1 MNLVACIYN
10 SNHLVKPSR
19 KQIHEMKCPD
29 RFKKQNEFKLCPYN
43 PNHNIKKELYEKH
56 ILECPNRPKISY
68 EEEQNIE
75 RSKKMNDIATE
86 QEQIQMIRMK
96 LYKDCEQE
104 KEIPGISK
112 ENMKKNKEKREK
124 ILKKKFK
131 EITESEGRYIA
142 EIADKNDID
151 QINDNENKHEI
162 DNFEGDLDFD
172 LENENKGGKEV
183 FFYRYNPNDE
193 DKDINEYSAN
203 IIDPNEIKR
212 ILKGK

>member
-1 MNLVACIYN
+1 MKKVACIYN
-10 SNHLVKPSR
+10 PNHLVKPSR

-142 EIADKNDID
+142 EIADKNDLD

>member
-10 SNHLVKPSR
+10 PNHLVKPSR

-68 EEEQNIE
+68 EEQQNIE

-142 EIADKNDID
+142 EIADKNDIE

>member
-1 MNLVACIYN
+1 MTLVACIYN
-10 SNHLVKPSR
+10 PNHLVKPSR

-142 EIADKNDID
+142 EIADKNDLD

>member
-10 SNHLVKPSR
+10 PNHLVKPSR

-68 EEEQNIE
+68 EEQQNIE
-75 RSKKMNDIATE
+75 SSKKMNDIATE

-142 EIADKNDID
+142 EIADKNDLD

>member
-10 SNHLVKPSR
+10 PNHLVKPSR

-142 EIADKNDID
+142 EIADKNDLD

>member
-1 MNLVACIYN
+1 MEKVACIYN
-10 SNHLVKPSR
+10 PNHLVKPSR

-131 EITESEGRYIA
+131 EITESEERYIA
-142 EIADKNDID
+142 EIADKNDLD

>member
-10 SNHLVKPSR
+10 PNHLVKPSR

-124 ILKKKFK
+124 IFKKKFK

-142 EIADKNDID
+142 EIADKNDLD

>member
-1 MNLVACIYN
+1 MEKVACIYN
-10 SNHLVKPSR
+10 PNHLVKPSR

-56 ILECPNRPKISY
+56 ILECKDRPKITY
-68 EEEQNIE
+68 EEEENIE

-86 QEQIQMIRMK
+86 QEQIEFDRMK
-96 LYKDCEQE
+96 YYKDCI
-104 KEIPGISK
+104 KDPEIPGISQEK
-112 ENMKKNKEKREK
+112 MKKNKEKREK

-142 EIADKNDID
+142 QIAENEDKNDLE
-151 QINDNENKHEI
+151 QKHEI
-162 DNFEGDLDFD
+162 ENFEGDLDFN
-172 LENENKGGKEV
+172 LEDENKNGKNV
-183 FFYRYNPNDE
+183 YFYRYNPNDE
-193 DKDINEYSAN
+193 DKYINEYSAN
-203 IIDPNEIKR
+203 VINPIGIKK

>member
-10 SNHLVKPSR
+10 PNHLVKPSR

>member
-1 MNLVACIYN
+1 MEKVACIYN
-10 SNHLVKPSR
+10 PNHLVKPSR

-75 RSKKMNDIATE
+75 RAKKMNDIATE

-104 KEIPGISK
+104 KEIPG
-112 ENMKKNKEKREK
+112 R
-124 ILKKKFK
+124 
-131 EITESEGRYIA
+131 RIA
-142 EIADKNDID
+142 EECWADGEWHYKYYY
-151 QINDNENKHEI
+151 EN
-162 DNFEGDLDFD
+162 NR
-172 LENENKGGKEV
+172 N
-183 FFYRYNPNDE
+183 
-193 DKDINEYSAN
+193 
-203 IIDPNEIKR
+203 
-212 ILKGK
+212 

>member
-1 MNLVACIYN
+1 MEKVACIYN
-10 SNHLVKPSR
+10 PNHLVKPSR

-56 ILECPNRPKISY
+56 ILECKDRPKITY
-68 EEEQNIE
+68 EEEENIE

-86 QEQIQMIRMK
+86 QEQIEFDRMK
-96 LYKDCEQE
+96 YYKDCI
-104 KEIPGISK
+104 KDPEIPGISQEK
-112 ENMKKNKEKREK
+112 MKKNKEKREK

-142 EIADKNDID
+142 QIAENEDKNDLE
-151 QINDNENKHEI
+151 QKHEI
-162 DNFEGDLDFD
+162 ENFEGDLDFN
-172 LENENKGGKEV
+172 LEDENKNGKNV
-183 FFYRYNPNDE
+183 YFYRYNPNDE

>member
-10 SNHLVKPSR
+10 PNHLVKPSR

-86 QEQIQMIRMK
+86 QEQIEFDRMK
-96 LYKDCEQE
+96 YYKDCI
-104 KEIPGISK
+104 KDPEIPGISQEK
-112 ENMKKNKEKREK
+112 MKKNKEKREK

-142 EIADKNDID
+142 QIAENEDKNDLE
-151 QINDNENKHEI
+151 QKHEI
-162 DNFEGDLDFD
+162 ENFEGDLDFN
-172 LENENKGGKEV
+172 LEDENKNGKNV
-183 FFYRYNPNDE
+183 YFYRYNPNDE

-203 IIDPNEIKR
+203 VINPIEIKK

>member
-10 SNHLVKPSR
+10 PNHLVKPSR

-112 ENMKKNKEKREK
+112 ENMKKNKERREK

-142 EIADKNDID
+142 QIAENEDKNDLE
-151 QINDNENKHEI
+151 QKHEI
-162 DNFEGDLDFD
+162 ENFEGDLDFN
-172 LENENKGGKEV
+172 LEDENKNGKNV
-183 FFYRYNPNDE
+183 YFYRYNPNDE

-203 IIDPNEIKR
+203 VINPIEIKK

>member
-1 MNLVACIYN
+1 
-10 SNHLVKPSR
+10 
-19 KQIHEMKCPD
+19 
-29 RFKKQNEFKLCPYN
+29 
-43 PNHNIKKELYEKH
+43 
-56 ILECPNRPKISY
+56 
-68 EEEQNIE
+68 
-75 RSKKMNDIATE
+75 MNDIATE

-142 EIADKNDID
+142 EIADKNDLD